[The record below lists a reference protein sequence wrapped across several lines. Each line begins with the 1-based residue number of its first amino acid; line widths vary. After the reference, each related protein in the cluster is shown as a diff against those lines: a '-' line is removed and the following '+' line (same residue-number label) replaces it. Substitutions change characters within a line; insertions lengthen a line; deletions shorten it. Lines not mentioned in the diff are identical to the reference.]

1 MTIKGRNTTIVSN
14 RKAGFEYQLED
25 RFDAGVLLTGTEVK
39 SLRNGKVNLQEAYC
53 AFQGE
58 ELFIW
63 SMNIA
68 EYTEGSYNN
77 HVPTRERKLLLKKR
91 ELQKLKKAI
100 EQKGYTIVPIKVFF
114 NDRNLAK
121 IEVALAKGKKIHD
134 KRDSI
139 KDRDSKRELDRHNK
153 Y

>member
-14 RKAGFEYQLED
+14 RKAGFEYTLED
-25 RFDAGVLLTGTEVK
+25 RLEAGILLTGTEVK

-121 IEVALAKGKKIHD
+121 VEVALAKGKKIHD

>member
-14 RKAGFEYQLED
+14 RKAGFEYQLEE

-58 ELFIW
+58 ELYIW
-63 SMNIA
+63 GMNIA